1 MLRRLVAS
9 WLDPKPARPIAPPR
23 SGVGVPVLF
32 EPHRT
37 LVSGGREERRLC
49 LSGVEL
55 PVDGAI
61 DWPMGGSDLHA
72 MEYLACLDE
81 AEVVS
86 LVDAWIAEAAESE
99 RRGLPTRCVVWM
111 QQISARGR
119 ALPRD
124 FVARATSSLAAQLRA
139 VEDGASDLPHAKAL
153 LLAGRFFAGSEGERW
168 RKLGLARLEW
178 AIGVSV
184 LEDGVHVERR
194 PDVHLRAFADLLE
207 CRAAIDEHSLRP
219 RLDRLLDRM
228 AQAAADLAPPDSAAG
243 CLHAHAALGGRTAWP
258 RPVFAFESAGRF
270 GLRGDESS
278 LLVRGDRTFEWTLG
292 GLPFVVGN
300 ESSTPPAR
308 IEHVRASEDSLD
320 LRLAR
325 DGGPWTLRATP
336 ERIGIEDEVVER
348 TSDPVRTRLRLH
360 PEVELELSPDAR
372 TIELRRKGIRAIVD
386 GPNPMR
392 VVPTSAGVEIV
403 VHHGI
408 APCSGELS
416 LRHVPATSGDDVLDS
431 LPGIAGR
438 LPRAH
443 DQSVLDLVQVRPV

>member
-1 MLRRLVAS
+1 
-9 WLDPKPARPIAPPR
+9 
-23 SGVGVPVLF
+23 VLF
-32 EPHRT
+32 EPRRA
-37 LVSGGREERRLC
+37 LVSGGRGERRLS
-49 LSGVEL
+49 LPGLEL

-61 DWPMGGSDLHA
+61 DWASGGSDLHA
-72 MEYLACLDE
+72 MEFLACLDD

-86 LVDAWIAEAAESE
+86 LVDGWIADASPSE
-99 RRGLPTRCVVWM
+99 RRGLPNRCVAWM
-111 QQISARGR
+111 REISARGR

-153 LLAGRFFAGSEGERW
+153 LLAGRFFAGTEGARW

-207 CRAAIDEHSLRP
+207 CRAVIEERSLRS

-228 AQAAADLAPPDSAAG
+228 AQAAADLAPLDSAAE
-243 CLHAHAALGGRTAWP
+243 CLRAHAALGGRTARP
-258 RPVFAFESAGRF
+258 RPAFVFESAGRF
-270 GLRGDESS
+270 GLRGDESE
-278 LLVRGDRTFEWTLG
+278 LLVRDDQTFAWTLG
-292 GLPFVVGN
+292 GLAFVVA
-300 ESSTPPAR
+300 EDASTPPAR
-308 IEHVRASEDSLD
+308 IEHVRASEESLD

-325 DGGPWTLRATP
+325 EGGRWTLRATP
-336 ERIGIEDEVVER
+336 ERIEIEDEVVER
-348 TSDPVRTRLRLH
+348 ASEPVRTRLRLH

-392 VVPTSAGVEIV
+392 VLGERPHLEIV

-408 APCSGELS
+408 APCTGELT
-416 LRHVPATSGDDVLDS
+416 LRLVPATIPTWLLDALPSLARSPAPSEHSGPSEIDRRS
-431 LPGIAGR
+431 PA
-438 LPRAH
+438 
-443 DQSVLDLVQVRPV
+443 LVR